1 MPPDLLVLRERQRD
15 GGFDDEHEA
24 VARIR
29 HHAERNRFGDQH
41 VVARLVG
48 EAPEFGGKLASALV
62 HEVQKVAVRV
72 AVSEG
77 HCRPATA
84 DSHADVPV
92 GEHHLRRAAWI
103 CQVGRLDIGS
113 VGNPARVQGTFDAH
127 DLVGAMLAVD
137 HGDRAEEAL
146 PTDVLFA
153 QVAEADPCLADMPP
167 LGVVDPGTHGSTP
180 FVRLLGA

>member
-1 MPPDLLVLRERQRD
+1 
-15 GGFDDEHEA
+15 
-24 VARIR
+24 
-29 HHAERNRFGDQH
+29 
-41 VVARLVG
+41 
-48 EAPEFGGKLASALV
+48 V

-77 HCRPATA
+77 HCRPAAA

-92 GEHHLRRAAWI
+92 GQHHLRRAAGI
-103 CQVGRLDIGS
+103 GQVGRLDIGS

-146 PTDVLFA
+146 PADVLFA

-167 LGVVDPGTHGSTP
+167 LGVVDPGTHGSP
-180 FVRLLGA
+180 FREVARSIVAVAPARVLPNGHSRRSHTAGCPFGADC